1 LIEKVVA
8 NVDSVINFAA
18 ESHVDRSIADSKSFM
33 ETNIMGVFNLLEAIR
48 KHPTVRFLQVSTD
61 EIYGSILEGSWVES
75 DPLLPNSPYSASKA
89 SAELLVRSYVRTHNL
104 DCIITRCSNN
114 YGSYHFP
121 EKLIPLFIT
130 NLIEEKKVPIYGTGA
145 NVRDW
150 LHVKDHCLGL
160 YLALTKGVSGETY
173 NIGGGAELSN
183 MEITQKILDYF
194 EKSLD
199 CVEFVADRLG
209 HDFRYSVNW
218 DKAKNQLGYE
228 PTVSFESGL
237 KETIEWYQMNHQ
249 WWKPLKQAR

>member
-1 LIEKVVA
+1 
-8 NVDSVINFAA
+8 
-18 ESHVDRSIADSKSFM
+18 
-33 ETNIMGVFNLLEAIR
+33 
-48 KHPTVRFLQVSTD
+48 
-61 EIYGSILEGSWVES
+61 
-75 DPLLPNSPYSASKA
+75 
-89 SAELLVRSYVRTHNL
+89 
-104 DCIITRCSNN
+104 
-114 YGSYHFP
+114 
-121 EKLIPLFIT
+121 
-130 NLIEEKKVPIYGTGA
+130 
-145 NVRDW
+145 
-150 LHVKDHCLGL
+150 
-160 YLALTKGVSGETY
+160 
-173 NIGGGAELSN
+173 